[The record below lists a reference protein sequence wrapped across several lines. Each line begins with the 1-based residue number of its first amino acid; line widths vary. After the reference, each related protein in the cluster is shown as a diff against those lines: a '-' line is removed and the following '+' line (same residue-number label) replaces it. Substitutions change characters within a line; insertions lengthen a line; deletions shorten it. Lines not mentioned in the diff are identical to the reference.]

1 LNVAQFLLSLSR
13 RPLALALIAILAIL
27 AGVAGW
33 MSTSHIYNS
42 TAAAVVVPP
51 GSGSPDAGL
60 NPLINLNSNM
70 SQLAAVVA
78 TMLQTNAG
86 RQAAKDAGGTGNFTV
101 STLAGDQVTGS
112 ELTAQLVIVAEGTD
126 PESARRAA
134 VALVESA
141 GDCLNKV
148 QLDSGVPVVN
158 NAQLTSSVEPQA
170 GAKVPTNPIRG
181 AAAYAL
187 GTVLAGV
194 VLLLIFDA
202 LLQWIRSRERHR
214 RPDRMPPAA
223 NDARAVAQGD
233 ARVAAE
239 ADWRAAI
246 AARSLDESVPGRN
259 RTPQT

>member
-1 LNVAQFLLSLSR
+1 MNVAQFLLSLLR

-33 MSTSHIYNS
+33 MSTSPIYNS

-51 GSGSPDAGL
+51 GSGSADAGL

-101 STLAGDQVTGS
+101 STQVGDQVTGS
-112 ELTAQLVIVAEGTD
+112 ELIAQLVIVAEGID

-141 GDCLNKV
+141 GDGLNKV
-148 QLDSGVPVVN
+148 QLDSGVPVGN
-158 NAQLTSSVEPQA
+158 NAELIPSVEPQA
-170 GAKVPTNPIRG
+170 GSKVPTNPVRG
-181 AAAYAL
+181 AAAYAV
-187 GTVLAGV
+187 GAGLAGV

-202 LLQWIRSRERHR
+202 LLQWIRSRVRHQ
-214 RPDRMPPAA
+214 RPGRTPPAA
-223 NDARAVAQGD
+223 NDARAVAEGD

-246 AARSLDESVPGRN
+246 AAGSSDEAVPRRN